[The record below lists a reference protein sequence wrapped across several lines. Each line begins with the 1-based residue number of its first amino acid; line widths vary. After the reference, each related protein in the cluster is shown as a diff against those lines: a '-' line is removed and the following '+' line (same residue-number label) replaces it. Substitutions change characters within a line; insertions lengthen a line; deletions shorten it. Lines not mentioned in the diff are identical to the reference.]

1 MGKDIVIEVK
11 ENDDRKVLFK
21 LPYSIDAILKL
32 DDLNRGL
39 FTITFE
45 LEELKDMI
53 KQEKMKAINNKKDL
67 LIIGEQEEYK
77 EGE

>member
-1 MGKDIVIEVK
+1 MAKDIVIKVK

-21 LPYSIDAILKL
+21 LPYSIDATLKL

-39 FTITFE
+39 FTISFE

-53 KQEKMKAINNKKDL
+53 KQEKMKAINSKKDL

-77 EGE
+77 E

>member
-1 MGKDIVIEVK
+1 MAKDIIIKVK
-11 ENDDRKVLFK
+11 EHDDRKVLFK
-21 LPYSIDAILKL
+21 LPYSIDVILKL
-32 DDLNRGL
+32 DDLNCGL
-39 FTITFE
+39 FTISFE